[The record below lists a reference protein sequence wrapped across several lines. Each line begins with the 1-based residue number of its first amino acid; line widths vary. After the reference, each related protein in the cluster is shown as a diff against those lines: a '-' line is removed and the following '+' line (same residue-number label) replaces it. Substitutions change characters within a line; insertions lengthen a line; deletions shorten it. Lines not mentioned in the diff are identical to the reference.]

1 MLKRGVIQ
9 EHAALLAFL
18 MRVLDLTA
26 LLLAFFAAYWLY
38 FSTFEL
44 QPIYFYP
51 LVLGAGLALLLF
63 PLFSVYGSLRG
74 APFWLEL
81 RNLSFALLALFVL
94 LAVVGVLSKSN
105 PLYSRIWFGSW
116 FLLSWAF
123 FLLYR
128 GALRLLLGWMR
139 RQGYNQRCLIVLGCG
154 PGAEEVVQRINKTP
168 WSGFQVVAAF
178 GDLEQ
183 GELNGV
189 PIAGGYEDVARYLSS
204 NHVDQV
210 WIALPLSEA
219 AELKRVLHLL
229 RHSTVDIRYV
239 PDLFGFKLLNQSI
252 SEVAGMP
259 VLDLSKSP
267 MSGMNQFVKAVE
279 DRLLGLLIFVLIMP
293 FLLLIALGVKLT
305 SPGPVLF
312 KQKRHG
318 WDGRE
323 IRVYKFRSMVVHQ
336 EGAGVVTQ
344 AKKGDARITPFGA
357 FLRRTSLDELP
368 QFFNVLQGRMSI
380 VGPRP
385 HALAHNEAFKDKIE
399 QYMLRHKVKPGITGW
414 AQVNGYRGETDTL
427 YKMQKRVEY
436 DLNYIENWSLWLDLK
451 IIFLTI
457 FKGFLNK
464 NAY

>member
-1 MLKRGVIQ
+1 MIKRGIIQ
-9 EHAALLAFL
+9 EYAALLAFL
-18 MRVLDLTA
+18 MRLFD
-26 LLLAFFAAYWLY
+26 LLALVSAFFIAYWLY
-38 FSTFEL
+38 FHTFVLKE
-44 QPIYFYP
+44 IYFYP
-51 LVLGAGLALLLF
+51 PVLGVGLALLLF
-63 PLFSVYGSLRG
+63 PLFSIYGSLRG
-74 APFWLEL
+74 ASFATEL
-81 RNLSFALLALFVL
+81 RSLGFALLALFMVM
-94 LAVVGVLSKSN
+94 AVIGVLTKTN
-105 PLYSRIWFGSW
+105 PLYSRIWFVSW
-116 FLLSWAF
+116 FLLSA
-123 FLLYR
+123 LLLITYR
-128 GALRLLLGWMR
+128 GLLRLLLSWMR
-139 RQGYNQRCLIVLGCG
+139 RQGYNQRNMIVIGCG
-154 PGAEEVVQRINKTP
+154 QGASEVVERINKSP
-168 WSGFQVVAAF
+168 WSGFRVAAAF
-178 GDLEQ
+178 GELQQ
-183 GELNGV
+183 GSLNGV
-189 PIAGGYEDVARYLSS
+189 SIEGGYEDVVAYLAK

-219 AELKRVLHLL
+219 EQLKRVLHLL

-259 VLDLSKSP
+259 VVDLSTSP
-267 MSGMNQFVKAVE
+267 MSGMNQFIKAVE
-279 DRLLGLLIFVLIMP
+279 DRLLGLLIFLLITP
-293 FLLLIALGVKLT
+293 FLLLIAIGVKLT

-336 EGAGVVTQ
+336 EKGVTQ
-344 AKKGDARITPFGA
+344 ATKGDVRITPFGA

-385 HALAHNEAFKDKIE
+385 HALAHNEEYKDKIE
-399 QYMLRHKVKPGITGW
+399 QYMKRHKVKPGITGW

-457 FKGFLNK
+457 FKGFVDK